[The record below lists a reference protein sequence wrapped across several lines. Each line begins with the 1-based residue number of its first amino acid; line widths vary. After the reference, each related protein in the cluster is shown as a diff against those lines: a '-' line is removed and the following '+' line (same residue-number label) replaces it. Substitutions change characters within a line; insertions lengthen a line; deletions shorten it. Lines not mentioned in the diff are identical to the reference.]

1 MATSTAPAQV
11 PVRVAPSM
19 PDPELTADIAL
30 ARAGDHL
37 AFARLYRAVQ
47 PGLLRY
53 LTALAGNEAEDVASE
68 TWSQVCRGLGG
79 FRGDIDNFRGWVTTI
94 GRNRAIDHLRA
105 RGRRPFDPV
114 AIEDLH
120 SLAAADSTEGAAL
133 ESLSTRQ
140 AIAIIA
146 SLPRDQAEAV
156 LLRAVVGLDARRAG
170 DVLGK
175 RSGAVRG
182 AAFRGLQT
190 LANRLSAA
198 SGDWVYEAD
207 FTQA

>member
-1 MATSTAPAQV
+1 VPA
-11 PVRVAPSM
+11 RITPS
-19 PDPELTADIAL
+19 PSDAELSADIDQ
-30 ARAGDHL
+30 ARTGDQY
-37 AFARLYRAVQ
+37 AFSQLYRAVQ

-53 LTALAGNEAEDVASE
+53 LTALAGNEAEDIASE
-68 TWSQVCRGLGG
+68 TWSQVCRGLAS

-105 RGRRPFDPV
+105 RGRRPFDPA
-114 AIEDLH
+114 AIEELH
-120 SLAAADSTEGAAL
+120 GQAAADSTEGAAL

-156 LLRAVVGLDARRAG
+156 LLRAVIGLDARRAG
-170 DVLGK
+170 EVLGK

-207 FTQA
+207 FTLA

>member
-1 MATSTAPAQV
+1 MATYTAPAPARSTEAQ
-11 PVRVAPSM
+11 PCDQA
-19 PDPELTADIAL
+19 LTADIER
-30 ARAGDHL
+30 ARAGDEL
-37 AFARLYRAVQ
+37 AFARLFRALQ

-53 LTALAGNEAEDVASE
+53 LTALSGNEAEDVASE
-68 TWSQVCRGLGG
+68 TWSQVCRALPK
-79 FRGDIDNFRGWVTTI
+79 FQGDIANFRAWVTTI
-94 GRNRAIDHLRA
+94 ARNRAIDLLRA

-114 AIEDLH
+114 AIEELH
-120 SLAAADSTEGAAL
+120 GQAAADSTEGAAL

-156 LLRAVVGLDARRAG
+156 LLRAVVGLDAKRAG

-175 RSGAVRG
+175 RAGAVRG

-190 LANRLSAA
+190 LATRLNAA